1 MIELDLNFESRDANT
16 SKTHQDCPEQICP
29 VQKQD
34 T

>member
-16 SKTHQDCPEQICP
+16 FTHQDCPEQICP